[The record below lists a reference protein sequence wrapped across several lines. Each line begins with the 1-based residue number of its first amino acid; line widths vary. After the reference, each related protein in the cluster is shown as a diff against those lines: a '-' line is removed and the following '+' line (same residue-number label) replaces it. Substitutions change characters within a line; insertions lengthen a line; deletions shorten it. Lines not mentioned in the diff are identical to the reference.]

1 RHATTIRAGRSI
13 HRFTYYCCRRKV
25 FHGAVWRATRS
36 MGLPRQLKPPLCT
49 AAVTNIC
56 CVFAWAVLVSPL
68 ARAATTTPD
77 KDTTYHLVGVSGGL
91 QDGFAARHWLDYHS
105 GREDESKALLVG
117 NALVK
122 GYKAFLDVK
131 QKGWRE
137 HVEEPGPPLV
147 NPVVVPSGCAEHANI
162 YAIYAVD
169 SRQVL
174 NALLMEPRFLSM
186 TPDTGLVDLTAEET
200 GRFVRTLA
208 RHQAS
213 VEGKSDLESAAFL
226 LVTGVWAPGGLIESP
241 VLYTKEDG
249 TKVTDFPRSLAL
261 WAGTTDGARLD
272 DDSAERQRY
281 WASFRQAIRQAEHR
295 LGQQQEQREAI
306 VQATEQEE
314 EAQRADDGFGD
325 VTTAARPVSECGSQA
340 RYGSGPDMVRMGKE
354 YTAGELLQ
362 IVPQV
367 FGVRPAAGS
376 QEL

>member
-1 RHATTIRAGRSI
+1 
-13 HRFTYYCCRRKV
+13 
-25 FHGAVWRATRS
+25 
-36 MGLPRQLKPPLCT
+36 MGLPSNNNT
-49 AAVTNIC
+49 GHGHD
-56 CVFAWAVLVSPL
+56 VSPCGGQRGL
-68 ARAATTTPD
+68 A
-77 KDTTYHLVGVSGGL
+77 
-91 QDGFAARHWLDYHS
+91 DYHA
-105 GREDESKALLVG
+105 GREDESKALFVG

-137 HVEEPGPPLV
+137 YVEEPGPPLV

-200 GRFVRTLA
+200 GRFVRTLVSVVVVEVVVVVRRFSWTTHEPKSRHSDA
-208 RHQAS
+208 CCCRFQSCFVPPPRHQAS

-249 TKVTDFPRSLAL
+249 TKVTDYPRSLAL

-272 DDSAERQRY
+272 DDDAERQQY

-295 LGQQQEQREAI
+295 LGQQQEQRDAF

-325 VTTAARPVSECGSQA
+325 VTTAARPVSECRSQA